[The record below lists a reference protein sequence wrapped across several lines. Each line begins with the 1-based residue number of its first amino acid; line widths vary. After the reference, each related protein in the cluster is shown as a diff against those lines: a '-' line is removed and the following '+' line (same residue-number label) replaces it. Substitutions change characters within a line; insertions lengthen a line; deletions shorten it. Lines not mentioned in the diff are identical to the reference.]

1 MPNRIEVEPLELR
14 DLAKALRESAQGAA
28 LPGYAEKL
36 MRAAERLEQ
45 RAVEIE
51 CWAFI
56 QRKDRWS
63 R

>member
-14 DLAKALRESAQGAA
+14 DLAKALRESAEKAA
-28 LPGYAEKL
+28 WPGYAKKL
-36 MRAAERLEQ
+36 IEAAKQLEQ

-51 CWAFI
+51 GTGNTH
-56 QRKDRWS
+56 RKDQRS